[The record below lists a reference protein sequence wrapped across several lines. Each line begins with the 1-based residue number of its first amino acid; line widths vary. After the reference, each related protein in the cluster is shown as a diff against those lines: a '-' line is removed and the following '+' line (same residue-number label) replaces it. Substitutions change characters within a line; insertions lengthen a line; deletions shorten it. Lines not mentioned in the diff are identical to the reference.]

1 MCQLLIRV
9 SHQFTSTAAA
19 PSFAGSVSAQFHASF
34 ASLQSD
40 ASWMCSCS
48 SSSSGGGGGGAATTG
63 RSITTVLTVRR
74 RLQAA

>member
-48 SSSSGGGGGGAATTG
+48 SSSSGGGGAATTG